1 MGEPVSFSPR
11 CTDISLLPREH
22 RSGFVRMCAVT
33 GDTAVDDRPKAQVW
47 QTAAEGLSDNTTDC
61 ACYATARASDTTI
74 LKPPF
79 SNRYEAAVRK
89 TITRL
94 GRAGESNHSPC
105 VERKWHPC
113 KIEIAW
119 GYRACPPQRL
129 CPSATHTVPPLSM
142 QVLRH
147 PSHAARAEQP
157 AAGVDRTRAR
167 RLQPVQDRPRRCQ
180 RLPPRPAVGPCSTG
194 GLRVTTGRMC
204 RRCLRR

>member
-1 MGEPVSFSPR
+1 MCS
-11 CTDISLLPREH
+11 ISRD
-22 RSGFVRMCAVT
+22 RSRSRIKTCADRNQNWDSSHKLWYLSHSDT
-33 GDTAVDDRPKAQVW
+33 GIKSGIAS

-119 GYRACPPQRL
+119 GYRACPSQRM

-204 RRCLRR
+204 RRRCLRR